1 MQNNILRLT
10 DSYKLSHY
18 KQYPSGTSHI
28 YSYFESRGGKFEQ
41 VTFFGLQ
48 YLLKE
53 YLAGEVVTQAKI
65 DQAAKLYAAHF
76 GSETLFNRE
85 GWEYILEK
93 YQGKLPIRI
102 KAVAEGAVI
111 PTHHVLMTVENTDP
125 KCYWLSNFLETLLV
139 QLWYPCT
146 VATTSKAV
154 RSLILS
160 YLEKTGD
167 PSLIDFKLHDFGFRG
182 VSSVES
188 AGIGGAAHLVNFMGT
203 DTVTALTFIQEYYQP
218 DSMFG
223 FSIPAAEHS
232 TITSW
237 KQEGELEAY
246 RNMLDQYP
254 EGLVAVVSDS
264 YDVYHA
270 CEKLWGEAL
279 KEKILARNGTVVVRP
294 DSGVPKDVV
303 LKVTEI
309 LGEKIGYTINEKGYK
324 VLVPQIRVIQGDGVN
339 YESIGEILENLAVN
353 GWSADNITF
362 GMGGALLQ
370 KVHRDTQKFAF
381 KCSCATVDGQD
392 RLVFKD
398 PITDHGKK
406 SKKGRLKL
414 ILKDNEYHT
423 VNLDE
428 EGEDLL
434 VTVFENGEI
443 LKDYTFDEV
452 KGNSL

>member
-1 MQNNILRLT
+1 MQNNILLLT

-65 DQAAKLYAAHF
+65 NQAAKLYAAHF

-218 DSMFG
+218 YSMFG

-279 KEKILARNGTVVVRP
+279 KEKILARNGTLVVRP

-414 ILKDNEYHT
+414 IFKDNEYHT

-428 EGEDLL
+428 QGEDLL

>member
-1 MQNNILRLT
+1 MQNNILLLT

-93 YQGKLPIRI
+93 YQGRLPIRI

-264 YDVYHA
+264 YDVYYA

-279 KEKILARNGTVVVRP
+279 KEKILARNGTLVVRP

-339 YESIGEILENLAVN
+339 YESIGEILENLALN

-414 ILKDNEYHT
+414 IFKDNEYHT